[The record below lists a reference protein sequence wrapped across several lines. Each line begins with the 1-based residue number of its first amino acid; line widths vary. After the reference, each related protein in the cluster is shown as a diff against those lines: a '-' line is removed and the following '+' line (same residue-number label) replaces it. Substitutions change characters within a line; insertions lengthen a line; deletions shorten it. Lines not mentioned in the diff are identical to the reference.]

1 MLTHP
6 MLDQLAQLGLTGM
19 AQAFAELEASGE
31 GATLTHADWLGLLVD
46 REITHRRDKRLAAR
60 LRYARLRHQAVVEDV
75 DYRAPRGL
83 DRALFHKLAGGEW
96 IDAHDNLIL
105 CGPTGVG
112 KSWLACALGHKA
124 CRDNRSVLYQRVPKL
139 FADLALARGDGRYA
153 RIMRS
158 LTGVQ
163 LLILDDWGL
172 EPLDAG
178 ARRDLYEILEERYGR
193 RSTILTSQ
201 IPVDKWHEV
210 IGDPTYADAIL
221 DRLVHNAHRI
231 DLAGDSLRRTR
242 PKSAQRID
250 HRPAYS
256 PKTNCQQDALKR
268 ATSCRNS
275 ERHDLG
281 MTGRHRRN
289 DTFHRVAKYY
299 IGNIYPYIVHGHLP
313 YAC

>member
-1 MLTHP
+1 
-6 MLDQLAQLGLTGM
+6 MLDQLHQLGLSGM
-19 AQAFAELEASGE
+19 AQAFAELEAFGE

-46 REITHRRDKRLAAR
+46 REVTHRRDKRLAAR
-60 LRYARLRHQAVVEDV
+60 LRYARLRHNAVVEDV
-75 DYRAPRGL
+75 DYRVHRGL
-83 DRALFHKLAGGEW
+83 DRALFHKLAAGDW
-96 IDAHDNLIL
+96 VDAHDNLIL

-158 LTGVQ
+158 LNGAQ

-172 EPLDAG
+172 DPLDAG

-193 RSTILTSQ
+193 RSTILTSRSPSINGTRSSATQ
-201 IPVDKWHEV
+201 PTPTPSSTASSTTPIASISPATACAEPVR
-210 IGDPTYADAIL
+210 DP
-221 DRLVHNAHRI
+221 
-231 DLAGDSLRRTR
+231 
-242 PKSAQRID
+242 PQRID
-250 HRPAYS
+250 QHPAYRS
-256 PKTNCQQDALKR
+256 KTNYQQDALKR

-281 MTGRHRRN
+281 MTERHRRN
-289 DTFHRVAKYY
+289 R
-299 IGNIYPYIVHGHLP
+299 
-313 YAC
+313 